1 MDNTKLASEVVV
13 TVAFGA
19 ISIFFIKCT
28 TSSLAR
34 SLNTISAGLRK

>member
-1 MDNTKLASEVVV
+1 MDNTKLSSEVIA

-28 TSSLAR
+28 TTAMTR
-34 SLNTISAGLRK
+34 ALNTISSGLQK